1 MTEQLPDDQTE
12 RISMEEQRRIHTRAL
27 SESGPPAAGETKA
40 QEEFRLECEV
50 NIARDRA
57 TGERLGLTL
66 VYEYPFD

>member
-1 MTEQLPDDQTE
+1 MTEQHPDEQTE

-27 SESGPPAAGETKA
+27 GQSGPPAAGETKA
-40 QEEFRLECEV
+40 QEDYRLECES

-57 TGERLGLTL
+57 TAERLGLTL

>member
-1 MTEQLPDDQTE
+1 MTEPHPDDQTE

-27 SESGPPAAGETKA
+27 SQSGPPPAAETKA
-40 QEEFRLECEV
+40 QEEYRLECES

-57 TGERLGLTL
+57 TAERLGLTL

>member
-1 MTEQLPDDQTE
+1 MPEDHE

-27 SESGPPAAGETKA
+27 SQSGPPAAGETKE
-40 QEEFRLECEV
+40 QEAYRLECEA

-57 TGERLGLTL
+57 TAERLGITL

>member
-1 MTEQLPDDQTE
+1 MPDDHA

-27 SESGPPAAGETKA
+27 SESGPPVVGETKA
-40 QEEFRLECEV
+40 QEAYRLQCEA

-57 TGERLGLTL
+57 TAERLGLTL